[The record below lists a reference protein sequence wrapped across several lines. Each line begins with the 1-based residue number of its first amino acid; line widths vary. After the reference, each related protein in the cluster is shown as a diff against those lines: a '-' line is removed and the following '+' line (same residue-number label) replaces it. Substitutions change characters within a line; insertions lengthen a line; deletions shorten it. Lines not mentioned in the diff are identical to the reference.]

1 MNFLCAM
8 SEQYFET
15 VNNYFKLCKY
25 FLSYEHTFEPL
36 KHFSELYG
44 KSLNPA
50 NNIFELREHVIKFL
64 NIILKYFYMFMELV
78 YVGISKE

>member
-25 FLSYEHTFEPL
+25 FHSYKHMFEHL
-36 KHFSELYG
+36 KYFSELYG
-44 KSLNPA
+44 KSLNHA
-50 NNIFELREHVIKFL
+50 NNICKLDEHVIKFL
-64 NIILKYFYMFMELV
+64 NIIFKYFYMFMELV